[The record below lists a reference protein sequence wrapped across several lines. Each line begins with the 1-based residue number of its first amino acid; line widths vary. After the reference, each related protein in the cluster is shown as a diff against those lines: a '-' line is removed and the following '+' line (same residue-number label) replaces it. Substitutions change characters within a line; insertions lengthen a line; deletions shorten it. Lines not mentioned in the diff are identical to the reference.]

1 MMTNFENSIS
11 QPDVRERIGARP
23 VTRPR
28 ILSKVAAARGGFTE
42 FALVFVSALAVFT
55 ALALR
60 TTYLTYSN
68 PDFRQPWDHHKYI
81 RMAQG
86 NPFDFHIAPYCWRV
100 VTPLLAKVLPFSL
113 EWNFFFISFLSIL
126 MTGVVVYYMARAL
139 EFSRELAFVGMLLF
153 FALGYSTKTMLSD
166 FWLTDPLSTFVMS
179 LAILCILTRKDVLF
193 VLLLFLGEGVRET
206 VISVAPL
213 YYTLN
218 ARRMI
223 DPRLAVRTVIYALP
237 AVAVF
242 FGLRIFIPEMNNKVS
257 YLHTLTTNLRIQSG
271 GQSSYSEKGIVQSML
286 RRPLYHIRL
295 TLPAVTN
302 LVRNSMVLLPFLL
315 YTRTRMLAL
324 RFAPYALVLY
334 APTLALGPVA
344 RYLIPLYPVLA
355 LLSVS
360 GVEFLSQR
368 LRIPVLYFAGLPLLF
383 IGSNLL
389 SVNARDAS
397 GVLQTIC
404 LFLYLTVLVVVAVQR
419 GGLSRLRA
427 VSPV

>member
-1 MMTNFENSIS
+1 MTNFDNRIS
-11 QPDVRERIGARP
+11 QPGAQKRVGARP
-23 VTRPR
+23 VMRPR
-28 ILSKVAAARGGFTE
+28 VLSNVAAARGGFTE
-42 FALVFVSALAVFT
+42 FALVFASALAVFT

-139 EFSRELAFVGMLLF
+139 KFSRELAFVGMLLF

-166 FWLTDPLSTFVMS
+166 FWLTEPLSTFVMS
-179 LAILCILTRKDVLF
+179 LAILCILTRKDVVF

-213 YYTLN
+213 YYSLN
-218 ARRMI
+218 ARRLI
-223 DPRLAVRTVIYALP
+223 DPRLAVRTVLFALP

-242 FGLRIFIPEMNNKVS
+242 FGLRIFIVEMNNKAS
-257 YLHTLTTNLRIQSG
+257 YLRTLTPIVRLEWHGQTRYGQIDALKSVFRAPLLRIQ
-271 GQSSYSEKGIVQSML
+271 QS
-286 RRPLYHIRL
+286 
-295 TLPAVTN
+295 LPAATN

-360 GVEFLSQR
+360 GVEFLSER
-368 LRIPVLYFAGLPLLF
+368 LQIPVLYFAVLPLLF

-397 GVLQTIC
+397 GALQAVC
-404 LFLYLTVLVVVAVQR
+404 LFLYLALLVIVAVQR